1 MRNNQKKKVTTIGF
15 SLVSKLN
22 IQLWLRLFSLFLLL
36 DIILLGAAVVG
47 TVFYAEQTL
56 AEVHRSNPEVIFW
69 EMGGVAVS
77 QLVGRA
83 QGWAAP
89 VPLKRLLP
97 AETAAGLRHVT
108 FTNSPELSWW
118 DTLNTFRYHVTM
130 PELGLVYTFSLGRL
144 LRVFAVILII
154 VLGLQLYHLIDTIF
168 SQAAVIRKTLQPI
181 SALAEKAQTLSQARA
196 PFHPGEVQALAG
208 KLEGITA
215 AKLDTRIDLEAT
227 QDELKSVAAAINGL
241 LDRINHAYQMQARFV
256 SDASHELRTPIA
268 AIQGYANLLDR
279 WGKNDPE
286 ALEESIAAIKEEAAN
301 MQALVEQLLFLARGD
316 NNTILLQPETFS
328 ALELL
333 EEVASE
339 TRMIDQAH
347 RFVVREGS
355 GDTAL
360 IHADRS
366 LIKQALRIMVDN
378 AVKYTPADGR
388 VTVSAWKSEGGVRI
402 AVQDTGPG
410 IPQADLGRIF
420 ERFYRVDKA
429 RSRATGGTGLGL
441 AIAKH
446 IVEAH
451 GGAIEVASEVGRG
464 STFTVILPTAG
475 DETRPAASRP

>member
-316 NNTILLQPETFS
+316 NNTMNLEIEQFDLGQLGETILREYQMMDQNHEWAS
-328 ALELL
+328 AFESVVV
-333 EEVASE
+333 EG
-339 TRMIDQAH
+339 DQ
-347 RFVVREGS
+347 G
-355 GDTAL
+355 
-360 IHADRS
+360 
-366 LIKQALRIMVDN
+366 LIKQAVRVLVDN
-378 AVKYTPADGR
+378 AIKYTPAGGMIKLMVKRDGKYGK
-388 VTVSAWKSEGGVRI
+388 VV
-402 AVQDTGPG
+402 VQDEGIG
-410 IPQADLGRIF
+410 IPAEVVSRIF
-420 ERFYRVDKA
+420 DRFFRADESRA
-429 RSRATGGTGLGL
+429 RATGGTGLGL
-441 AIAKH
+441 SIAH
-446 IVEAH
+446 WIADRH
-451 GGAIEVASEVGRG
+451 GGHIEVLSRENIG
-464 STFTVILPTAG
+464 SRFTLVL
-475 DETRPAASRP
+475 PAASPAPEY